1 VIIARIKYRKLLQ
14 KAKRYFKKQQYLINC
29 IHRNNKTAILVTP
42 ITIQKKPILKIKNL
56 QKNII
61 YNTFL
66 TNQNQIKASNAPV
79 NQKPVFN
86 CVNKKFEGGD
96 LLVQ

>member
-1 VIIARIKYRKLLQ
+1 MIIARIKYRKLLQ
-14 KAKRYFKKQQYLINC
+14 KAKRYFKKQQYLISC
-29 IHRNNKTAILVTP
+29 IHRNNKAVIFVTP
-42 ITIQKKPILKIKNL
+42 TTILQKTILKIKNL

-66 TNQNQIKASNAPV
+66 TNQNQIKASKTPV

-86 CVNKKFEGGD
+86 CGNKRFEGGD